1 MDEIRI
7 TLAELSDTAAQ
18 MRNYNAT
25 LNSTLDEILSFV
37 KKTMNDLQV
46 VWESDGEFTLL
57 NAFNKFSTKFI
68 EESEVIESYARFLD
82 DTVNNYDSL
91 ESTIVS
97 NATNF
102 D

>member
-1 MDEIRI
+1 MEEIRI
-7 TLAELSDTAAQ
+7 TLPELSDTASQ
-18 MRNYNAT
+18 IRNY
-25 LNSTLDEILSFV
+25 NSTLDDILSFV
-37 KKTMNDLQV
+37 KKTMNDLQG
-46 VWESDGEFTLL
+46 VWESDGENTLL
-57 NAFNKFSTKFI
+57 NSFNKFSAKFI

-97 NATNF
+97 NASNF

>member
-1 MDEIRI
+1 MEEIRI
-7 TLAELSDTAAQ
+7 SLPELSDTASQ
-18 MRNYNAT
+18 MRNY
-25 LNSTLDEILSFV
+25 NSTLDEILSFV
-37 KKTMNDLQV
+37 KKTMNDLQA
-46 VWESDGEFTLL
+46 VWDSDGENTLL
-57 NAFNKFSTKFI
+57 TSFNKFSAKFI

-97 NATNF
+97 NASNF

>member
-18 MRNYNAT
+18 MRNYNAA
-25 LNSTLDEILSFV
+25 LDDILSFV
-37 KKTMNDLQV
+37 KKTMNDLQA
-46 VWESDGEFTLL
+46 VWESDGEYTLL
-57 NAFNKFSTKFI
+57 NAFNKFSGKFI

>member
-25 LNSTLDEILSFV
+25 LDDILSFV

-68 EESEVIESYARFLD
+68 EESEVIESYARFLH

>member
-25 LNSTLDEILSFV
+25 LDDILSFV

>member
-25 LNSTLDEILSFV
+25 LDDILSFV
-37 KKTMNDLQV
+37 KKTMNDLQA
-46 VWESDGEFTLL
+46 VWESDGEYTLL
-57 NAFNKFSTKFI
+57 NAFNKFSGKFI

>member
-1 MDEIRI
+1 MDEIKI

-25 LNSTLDEILSFV
+25 LDDILSFV

-46 VWESDGEFTLL
+46 VWESDGEYTLL
-57 NAFNKFSTKFI
+57 NAFNKFSGRFI

-82 DTVNNYDSL
+82 DTVSNYDSL

>member
-25 LNSTLDEILSFV
+25 LDDILSFV

-46 VWESDGEFTLL
+46 VWESDGEYTLL
-57 NAFNKFSTKFI
+57 NAFNKFSGRFI

>member
-1 MDEIRI
+1 MEEIRI
-7 TLAELSDTAAQ
+7 SLPELSDTASQ
-18 MRNYNAT
+18 MRNY
-25 LNSTLDEILSFV
+25 NSTLDEILSFV
-37 KKTMNDLQV
+37 KKTMNDLQA
-46 VWESDGEFTLL
+46 VWDSDGENTLL
-57 NAFNKFSTKFI
+57 TSFNKFSTKFI

-97 NATNF
+97 NASNF